1 MSILCTI
8 DLSPCSAT
16 AINAAIAIARARG
29 DREVVVVHA
38 IDADENPQRAARKI
52 NDAERALN
60 DVLATAV
67 TTVAD
72 MPAIRPIVLMGA
84 IVDTLTAIGESENAD
99 LVVIC
104 ARRADH
110 GTSRTLGSTA
120 EALATRT
127 TLPLLIVRDAA
138 PFVAWADGVRSL
150 RALVGIDDSPISDLA
165 VALLATS
172 RTRRAIDLTL
182 AAVYYSDESARHYGM
197 PVTSAVDANPECES
211 LIARDLATRF
221 ANLGGIG
228 AVTHVAVRGL
238 GRPADHLIEAAERA
252 NADVIVIGTHRAT
265 GLSRLGSVSVGV
277 VHDAT
282 VSVLCVPPEAAR
294 TLATAI
300 PRLNVVVVATDDSA
314 FANRAVPYGA
324 ALALAP
330 EGSLH
335 LVHVVRDD
343 EPRDE
348 STDAALR
355 ADLLSRLPTAVRSR
369 ATAHIIA
376 GDDIAESIASTAARL
391 GADVI
396 CVASHIRGGV
406 TRALVGSVAD
416 RILRI
421 TRIPVLVLRPKLD

>member
-1 MSILCTI
+1 MSILCAT
-8 DLSPCSAT
+8 DLSASSAT

-29 DREVVVVHA
+29 DREVIVVHA
-38 IDADENPQRAARKI
+38 IDTDENSQREATKLS
-52 NDAERALN
+52 DAERALN
-60 DVLATAV
+60 DTLATIV
-67 TTVAD
+67 TTVAE
-72 MPAIRPIVLMGA
+72 MPAIRPLVVVGNIVEM
-84 IVDTLTAIGESENAD
+84 LTAIGESENAD
-99 LVVIC
+99 LVVVAAHSDI
-104 ARRADH
+104 R
-110 GTSRTLGSTA
+110 GSTLGGTA
-120 EALATRT
+120 EALATQT

-138 PFVAWADGVRSL
+138 PFIEWADGTRSL

-165 VALLATS
+165 VALLAAS
-172 RTRRAIDLTL
+172 RAHRAIDLTL
-182 AAVYYSDESARHYGM
+182 ASVYYADEAARHYGI
-197 PVTSAVDANPECES
+197 PVTSAVDANPVCEN

-228 AVTHVAVRGL
+228 AVSHLAVRGL
-238 GRPADHLIEAAERA
+238 GRPADHLIEAGERA

-265 GLSRLGSVSVGV
+265 GLSRLGSVSVGI
-277 VHDAT
+277 VHRAN

-294 TLATAI
+294 TLSTAI

-330 EGSLH
+330 AGVLH
-335 LVHVVRDD
+335 LVHVVSEDEAPADD
-343 EPRDE
+343 AAN
-348 STDAALR
+348 AALR
-355 ADLLSRLPTAVRSR
+355 NDLLARLPTEVRER
-369 ATAHIIA
+369 AIAHIVL

-396 CVASHIRGGV
+396 CVASHIRSGV
-406 TRALVGSVAD
+406 SRALVGSVAD